1 MAVTTYPNRTGI
13 ADIGYVLPIN
23 AGSLNP
29 ADATTYYF
37 GNFFSLA
44 PGATAQT
51 RRIYIPKGG
60 TITACNIFIVSTGAG
75 TAETS
80 TISIRLNN
88 TTDTTVTSTLDLS
101 ATSVVVSVT
110 NLSIV
115 VADNYTDYI
124 EMKWVT
130 PTWVTNPTGVFFT
143 GNVFIDPGA

>member
-1 MAVTTYPNRTGI
+1 MAITTYPLRTGVLN
-13 ADIGYVLPIN
+13 AGYALPIN

-37 GNFFSLA
+37 GNFYSLA
-44 PGATAQT
+44 PGTTAQT

-60 TITACNIFIVSTGAG
+60 IITACNLFVVSTGAG
-75 TAETS
+75 TSEQS

-88 TTDTTVTSTLDLS
+88 STDTTLTSILDLS
-101 ATSVVVSVT
+101 ATSVIISES

-143 GNVFIDPGA
+143 GNIFIDPGA